1 MTKRDENRLTRR
13 ERQIMDIVYELNG
26 ATAADIQARLP
37 DAPSNSAVRAL
48 LVRLEDKGHLQHSQ
62 DGPRYVYQARLP
74 RAAARQRA
82 LQRLVRVFFE
92 DSPAKAVNALLD
104 STEALS
110 DAEHEELK
118 RAIDAA
124 RSRRR

>member
-1 MTKRDENRLTRR
+1 
-13 ERQIMDIVYELNG
+13 MDIVYELNG

-62 DGPRYVYQARLP
+62 DGPRYVYRARVP

-92 DSPAKAVNALLD
+92 DSPTKAVNALLD
-104 STEALS
+104 STTSLS
-110 DAEHEELK
+110 DAELDELK

-124 RSRRR
+124 RSRRQ